1 VDRHPPPGDPEPI
14 LAADP
19 RSTPRNELMSR
30 YHREPAVIEAA
41 ARWRD
46 RCLLDDGSVLSETK
60 RLWSLENLVHLERHF
75 VDNPDDGEGGFFD
88 KLEEQLSPA
97 PAAAKQLAAELLW
110 LLYLGVSEGAI
121 RGGTKRLQI
130 RRVWEWSG
138 EPLPDA
144 PRELEALDR
153 GIANPGTA
161 YQAQR
166 WREFRFAIQLMRD
179 WKRLPEPKRR
189 ALIADAWEFGAWV
202 DAQTYSAG
210 RQLRHFLLTMLF
222 PEHFERIVSDQHK
235 QKILKTFPA
244 RLGDA
249 AAKVDY
255 KDRLAVDRKLY
266 QLRERLETEYDADPL
281 DYYLE
286 PLRSDWL
293 GKGPGPGPTP
303 PTDET
308 EAWLQE
314 RFGDVRIWLI
324 APGQGARAWPEFQ
337 EIRDRGDRLGC
348 GSETCQQYESRDEV
362 FDALKTSDRDNPI
375 MSALACWQF
384 GHEIR
389 PGDFVIAKQGRS
401 VLLGYGVVTSEY
413 RFDDSRAEFQHVL
426 DVDWKREGHWPL
438 EEDQRVSIKT
448 VTDMTP
454 YRDWLRIAFKLMDG
468 DSGDTPGPDHRVD
481 RQNTKTSPPEIHPIY
496 TLAHAMESLFLS
508 EAKLTTILDTL
519 VRKKNVILEGRAG
532 RGQDVPR
539 AADRLGADGAKGQNP
554 GSRWCSSTSRTR
566 TRTSSRDGARPQR
579 AGSSCRTASS
589 TSSAAGRKPT
599 PTASTCSSSTRSTG
613 AI

>member
-1 VDRHPPPGDPEPI
+1 
-14 LAADP
+14 
-19 RSTPRNELMSR
+19 MSR

-46 RCLLDDGSVLSETK
+46 RCLLDDGSVLSDAK
-60 RLWSLENLVHLERHF
+60 RLWTLENLVHLERHF

-138 EPLPDA
+138 DPLPDA
-144 PRELEALDR
+144 PRELAALDR

-179 WKRLPEPKRR
+179 WKRLPEPKRK

-202 DAQTYSAG
+202 DAQPYSAG

-235 QKILKTFPA
+235 QKILKTFPQ

-293 GKGPGPGPTP
+293 GKGRGPGPTP
-303 PTDET
+303 RPTKRGV
-308 EAWLQE
+308 A
-314 RFGDVRIWLI
+314 
-324 APGQGARAWPEFQ
+324 ARAF
-337 EIRDRGDRLGC
+337 RRRSHLADRARPGCPRVAGVPGITGSWRSAGMGLGDL
-348 GSETCQQYESRDEV
+348 QQYESRDEV

-389 PGDFVIAKQGRS
+389 PGDYVIAKQGRS

-413 RFDDSRAEFQHVL
+413 RFDDSRAEFQHVR
-426 DVDWKREGHWPL
+426 DVDWRAEGHW
-438 EEDQRVSIKT
+438 DARGGSAV
-448 VTDMTP
+448 
-454 YRDWLRIAFKLMDG
+454 
-468 DSGDTPGPDHRVD
+468 H
-481 RQNTKTSPPEIHPIY
+481 
-496 TLAHAMESLFLS
+496 
-508 EAKLTTILDTL
+508 
-519 VRKKNVILEGRAG
+519 
-532 RGQDVPR
+532 GQDRHRHDAVP
-539 AADRLGADGAKGQNP
+539 
-554 GSRWCSSTSRTR
+554 
-566 TRTSSRDGARPQR
+566 
-579 AGSSCRTASS
+579 
-589 TSSAAGRKPT
+589 
-599 PTASTCSSSTRSTG
+599 
-613 AI
+613 

>member
-1 VDRHPPPGDPEPI
+1 
-14 LAADP
+14 
-19 RSTPRNELMSR
+19 MSR

-138 EPLPDA
+138 ETLPDA

-202 DAQTYSAG
+202 DAQTYAAG

-222 PEHFERIVSDQHK
+222 PEHYERIVSDQHK
-235 QKILKTFPA
+235 QKILKTFPS

-249 AAKVDY
+249 AVEVDY
-255 KDRLAVDRKLY
+255 KDRLSVDRTLY
-266 QLRERLETEYDADPL
+266 QLRERLETEYDAIRWTTTWN
-281 DYYLE
+281 
-286 PLRSDWL
+286 RSAPSGSQRSGTGTARAAARERRVVSGAFRGRPRLADRA
-293 GKGPGPGPTP
+293 GPGCPRLARVPG
-303 PTDET
+303 E
-308 EAWLQE
+308 
-314 RFGDVRIWLI
+314 
-324 APGQGARAWPEFQ
+324 
-337 EIRDRGDRLGC
+337 RDRCDRVG
-348 GSETCQQYESRDEV
+348 
-362 FDALKTSDRDNPI
+362 
-375 MSALACWQF
+375 
-384 GHEIR
+384 
-389 PGDFVIAKQGRS
+389 
-401 VLLGYGVVTSEY
+401 
-413 RFDDSRAEFQHVL
+413 
-426 DVDWKREGHWPL
+426 WP
-438 EEDQRVSIKT
+438 
-448 VTDMTP
+448 
-454 YRDWLRIAFKLMDG
+454 
-468 DSGDTPGPDHRVD
+468 
-481 RQNTKTSPPEIHPIY
+481 
-496 TLAHAMESLFLS
+496 
-508 EAKLTTILDTL
+508 
-519 VRKKNVILEGRAG
+519 
-532 RGQDVPR
+532 
-539 AADRLGADGAKGQNP
+539 
-554 GSRWCSSTSRTR
+554 
-566 TRTSSRDGARPQR
+566 AR
-579 AGSSCRTASS
+579 
-589 TSSAAGRKPT
+589 
-599 PTASTCSSSTRSTG
+599 
-613 AI
+613 